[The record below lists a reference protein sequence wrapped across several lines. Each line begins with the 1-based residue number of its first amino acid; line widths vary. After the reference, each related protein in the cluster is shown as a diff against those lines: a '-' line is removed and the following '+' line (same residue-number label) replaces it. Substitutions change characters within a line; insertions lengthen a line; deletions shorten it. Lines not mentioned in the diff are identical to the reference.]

1 MSGYKNDN
9 VKLGNRYQMIMEGT
23 NTVLEEGIKD
33 IVLSGLLG
41 LMAMSSVQGKD
52 ITKDTGRHENKT
64 QIQQMI
70 NSVSSSDQ
78 LKKVILQVVGKE
90 LQESQE
96 LIKDLQQTHGQ
107 VQSGFEKAPESIKAN
122 HMHDNIDRIES
133 TKEHIKELQQLQ
145 QEIQNTTDAGQIANL
160 VHNAQISAVNL
171 KHQQTMNNTE
181 GRVGS
186 IQSSAEGLR

>member
-1 MSGYKNDN
+1 MSVKNDN

-52 ITKDTGRHENKT
+52 ITKDTGRNENKT
-64 QIQQMI
+64 QIQQMVK
-70 NSVSSSDQ
+70 SASSSDQ
-78 LKKVILQVVGKE
+78 LKKVILQVVGKQ
-90 LQESQE
+90 LQQSQE
-96 LIKDLQQTHGQ
+96 HIKELQQTHGQ
-107 VQSGFEKAPESIKAN
+107 PQSGFEKAPESIKAR
-122 HMHDNIDRIES
+122 HMQDNSDRIES
-133 TKEHIKELQQLQ
+133 IQEHIKELQQLQ

-160 VHNAQISAVNL
+160 VHNAQISSQQL
-171 KHQQTMNNTE
+171 KQQQTMNNVL
-181 GRVGS
+181 GRVDS

>member
-70 NSVSSSDQ
+70 KSVSSSDQ
-78 LKKVILQVVGKE
+78 LKKVILQVVGEE

-96 LIKDLQQTHGQ
+96 HIKYLQQTHGQ
-107 VQSGFEKAPESIKAN
+107 VRSGFEKAPERIKAN
-122 HMHDNIDRIES
+122 NMYDNIDRIES

-145 QEIQNTTDAGQIANL
+145 QEIQDTTDAGQIANL
-160 VHNAQISAVNL
+160 VHNAQISAGKL
-171 KHQQTMNNTE
+171 KHQQTMNNIE